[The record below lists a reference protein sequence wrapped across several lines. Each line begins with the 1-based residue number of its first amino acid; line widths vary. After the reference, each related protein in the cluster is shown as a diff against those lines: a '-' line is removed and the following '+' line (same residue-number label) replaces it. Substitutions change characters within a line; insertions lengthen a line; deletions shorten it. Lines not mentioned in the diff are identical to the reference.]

1 MSDDLQYISANGI
14 KFRVAVSGPENAQP
28 ILCLHGF
35 PEGSMSWRPVM
46 SRLSDFRV
54 YAPDLR
60 GYPGTERP
68 RLGYDVFTL
77 TDDVKA
83 LIEAL
88 ELSRPILVGHD
99 WGGALAWIFAH
110 RYSDLISRLVV
121 VNCTHPKTL
130 VRAVLRFEDFQTL
143 RIPWVPFFELP
154 VIPELLFTS
163 AVGRKLLKLSYTFR
177 EGQEGTMDVAM
188 VDELVARFQRPEDVR
203 GPIQYYREMVS
214 TQILPKKRARL
225 NTVYATP
232 ITAPT
237 TLVWGEKDGAL
248 SAKVAIKSGRD
259 AGCDVEWRPL
269 EGVGHFV
276 SLEAPDKLAYEISRV
291 TTG

>member
-1 MSDDLQYISANGI
+1 
-14 KFRVAVSGPENAQP
+14 
-28 ILCLHGF
+28 
-35 PEGSMSWRPVM
+35 
-46 SRLSDFRV
+46 
-54 YAPDLR
+54 
-60 GYPGTERP
+60 
-68 RLGYDVFTL
+68 
-77 TDDVKA
+77 
-83 LIEAL
+83 
-88 ELSRPILVGHD
+88 
-99 WGGALAWIFAH
+99 
-110 RYSDLISRLVV
+110 
-121 VNCTHPKTL
+121 
-130 VRAVLRFEDFQTL
+130 
-143 RIPWVPFFELP
+143 
-154 VIPELLFTS
+154 
-163 AVGRKLLKLSYTFR
+163 
-177 EGQEGTMDVAM
+177 MDVAM

-248 SAKVAIKSGRD
+248 STKVAIKSGRD

-291 TTG
+291 ITS